1 MAHRTPA
8 PLAGGH
14 GPLPAEALLF
24 SLSSVANVSNGHF
37 TAGGWLSSSLQVV
50 EGLSAYFAL
59 GYLLYVAQRSY
70 TT

>member
-1 MAHRTPA
+1 V
-8 PLAGGH
+8 
-14 GPLPAEALLF
+14 LF

-37 TAGGWLSSSLQVV
+37 APGGWLSSSVQVV

-59 GYLLYVAQRSY
+59 GYLLFVAQRSY